1 MTFKVQELT
10 IKVTA
15 VDDYDTCSGVTRIT
29 GCIVASVSR
38 TASPSYLSV
47 LRTQLRNTI
56 NRA

>member
-1 MTFKVQELT
+1 MTFKVQDLT

-15 VDDYDTCSGVTRIT
+15 VDDYETCGGVTRIT

-38 TASPSYLSV
+38 TASLSNLSV